1 MRTKV
6 KSEALSREQWTKL
19 LDAMRGTNVRDS
31 VIASVIL
38 QGARRAQEVLNI
50 RVEDFDVVKG
60 TLRVIP
66 SKGKGTHQEILV
78 TLPAQL
84 TQEVKKLVG
93 ERTEGCLFQTS
104 SGNAVAYRSL
114 YGSIVKA
121 GNRIGLKVHPH
132 CLRASAIT
140 AYRQMGL
147 QDFQIQRLTGHASAA
162 MVHAYDKSSNEEN
175 ASRFA
180 SLV

>member
-1 MRTKV
+1 MDAAPRNDERSKYQGFYYRFRNPSGGE
-6 KSEALSREQWTKL
+6 KDSRGIEY
-19 LDAMRGTNVRDS
+19 
-31 VIASVIL
+31 
-38 QGARRAQEVLNI
+38 ARI
-50 RVEDFDVVKG
+50 EDFDVKKG
-60 TLRVIP
+60 ALRVIP
-66 SKGKGTHQEILV
+66 SKGKGTHQEIWV

-84 TQEVKKLVG
+84 SQEVAKLIG
-93 ERTEGCLFQTS
+93 DRTEGCLFQTS
-104 SGNAVAYRSL
+104 SGKSVAYRSI

-121 GNRIGLKVHPH
+121 GRRIGLKVHPH

-147 QDFQIQRLTGHASAA
+147 QDFQIQRLTGHASTA
-162 MVHAYDKSSNEEN
+162 MVHAYDKSYKAEN